1 MTRIALMIKKFE
13 PFDAYKEFAN
23 IGLKVNADELQQIF
37 EYAAQGMLKM
47 MFNVAEIRELE
58 KIKISVQGA
67 SKEELLINFLN
78 EILKQINE
86 QEKVIAA
93 VQIISFDPLHLKAV
107 LSGENYNRHRHPKK
121 GNIKRVAFQ
130 NVEIKKVA
138 PEVNGPLV
146 WHTELIF
153 II

>member
-1 MTRIALMIKKFE
+1 MIKKFE

-23 IGLKVNADELQQIF
+23 IGLKVNADELQQVF
-37 EYAAQGMLKM
+37 DYAAQGMLKM
-47 MFNVAEIRELE
+47 IFNAQDIREAE
-58 KIKISVQGA
+58 RIKISVQGA
-67 SKEELLINFLN
+67 TKEELLVNFLN

-86 QEKVIAA
+86 QEKAIAS
-93 VQIISFDPLHLKAV
+93 VQILSFDPLHLKAV
-107 LSGENYNRHRHPKK
+107 LAGENYKRHSHPKK

-130 NVEIKKVA
+130 NVEIKKAA

-153 II
+153 IT